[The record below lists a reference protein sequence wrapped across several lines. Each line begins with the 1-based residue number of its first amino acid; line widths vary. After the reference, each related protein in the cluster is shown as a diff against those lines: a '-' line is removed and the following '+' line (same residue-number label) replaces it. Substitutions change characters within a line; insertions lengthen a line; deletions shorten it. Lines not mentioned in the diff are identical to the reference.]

1 MRKLVFFNLTSFFI
15 FIGCGES
22 ENTSGM
28 TKGHIQAIKE
38 QCKNDPD
45 KKLCGKK

>member
-1 MRKLVFFNLTSFFI
+1 
-15 FIGCGES
+15 
-22 ENTSGM
+22 M

-45 KKLCGKK
+45 KKLCGKEVDKNLKRRS